1 MLDRITKNVISA
13 TIVTLSVAALFI
25 GTMQVALRYIF
36 NTGVP
41 WSEGIFIMLTVWAI
55 LIAGIRAV
63 GFGLHVR
70 VDVGLM
76 LMPPALRRIA
86 ETISVIA
93 AIALSGYYAYCG
105 ALYVQFVWNIG
116 ATSAEAYLPD
126 WVIYLIVPV
135 SMVGFCIRY
144 LQRIA
149 HWLRGGAAPCEEIGA
164 APGHEH
170 DAAKGHAA

>member
-13 TIVTLSVAALFI
+13 TIVTLSLAALII

-41 WSEGIFIMLTVWAI
+41 WSEGIFIMLTVWAM

-76 LMPPALRRIA
+76 LLPPAARRVA
-86 ETISVIA
+86 EAIGVFA

-105 ALYVQFVWNIG
+105 ALYVQFVWSID
-116 ATSAEAYLPD
+116 ATSAEAYLPV
-126 WVIYLIVPV
+126 WIIYLIVPI
-135 SMVGFCIRY
+135 SMVGFVIRY

-149 HWLRGGAAPCEEIGA
+149 LWRRGGPPPCEEVGA
-164 APGHEH
+164 GPGHEH
-170 DAAKGHAA
+170 DSAGGQAA